1 MDAVTADLNRY
12 IASQDDADALD
23 EWRAEQAHCIAADIL
38 DGSDVRFWDLGSEC
52 TDDLC
57 AVLEN
62 DEQQDFIQLIVA
74 AMESGNDLL
83 VATARRYYAVIEAAA
98 AKMADSDAK
107 HMEPSRDED

>member
-1 MDAVTADLNRY
+1 MDAVTASLNAY
-12 IASQDDADALD
+12 IASQDESDALG
-23 EWRAEQAHCIAADIL
+23 EWRAAQADYIASDIL
-38 DGSDVRFWDLGSEC
+38 DGSDIRFWDLGSEC

-83 VATARRYYAVIEAAA
+83 VATARRYYAVIEEAA
-98 AKMADSDAK
+98 AKMADADAK